1 MVLPPEG
8 WTWALCAR
16 SLIWLVTIRYS
27 RGLGE
32 SLFGPCDP
40 TTVCP
45 VRRNRLS
52 GPHPEC
58 HTESHGW
65 PLVAAALGRRGDR
78 RRAVVTRMR

>member
-16 SLIWLVTIRYS
+16 SLIWLVAIRYS

-52 GPHPEC
+52 GPHPGC
-58 HTESHGW
+58 HTGFTR
-65 PLVAAALGRRGDR
+65 VAVGRRGAR
-78 RRAVVTRMR
+78 PTR